1 MPTWQ
6 PNLAPLLGRIP
17 RLYSLLKALGEG
29 IHAQVGVTPSMR
41 SILAALSFGEPRA
54 APDLARERAVSR
66 QHVQSVI
73 NELLSAGLIQRLII
87 TRVPV
92 LIGDGIPL
100 FGSLPHDIRLRH
112 IMTKHYPSGLVSSEY
127 AVEA

>member
-41 SILAALSFGEPRA
+41 SILAALSFGEPRT

-73 NELLSAGLIQRLII
+73 NELLSAGLIQRLAN
-87 TRVPV
+87 PA
-92 LIGDGIPL
+92 
-100 FGSLPHDIRLRH
+100 HRLS
-112 IMTKHYPSGLVSSEY
+112 TESTPT
-127 AVEA
+127 